1 MNIHIKNICFFRYF
15 PLLRNNKK
23 KLLPMQENYILIFA
37 GIVVVIP
44 AIFLI
49 AWLTSRKKN

>member
-1 MNIHIKNICFFRYF
+1 
-15 PLLRNNKK
+15 
-23 KLLPMQENYILIFA
+23 MQENYILIFA

-49 AWLTSRKKN
+49 AWLTSRKKH